1 MIIQS
6 LQRERETLD
15 QFDPVATSEEF
26 QAWMQRHCVWLR
38 TSSLFALSTGVIVL
52 FAACGTLVQGRF
64 NHSFETRQV
73 TATVIFWSFAAATV
87 LFIIALELKE
97 HISSKQKSGVY
108 SMNWKDALRSRR
120 HRFQQD
126 ATELSKL
133 GEDVRDNI
141 HREVEQQEQTS
152 YSQCP
157 DAEAVAER
165 GAQFSKLAVDRRL
178 MRGKTRSVI
187 FETLDL
193 PGDTWTPEETKSQ
206 LRDVVQEVRNLD
218 EHHANNV
225 DGSTKKQMLSS
236 LFSQIVQLSDD
247 DMRSDVGDAAATVRG
262 DMPIVDATGHAVDM
276 QSVRKL
282 AGQFFRSTL
291 VHVRNGTDSDITLR
305 VKTMYNGVFEE
316 EIGGYKL
323 KVPVTV
329 PAKGEAVFLS
339 RGRAFA
345 GVSGEVEYM
354 TRDRCWS
361 FKLRWSNFVLVG
373 DDGRFCETELIH
385 NAEEEQH
392 TENQYRIFKEDDD
405 QTVNNEVYFSIK
417 TTSAGEA
424 GRTWQDSGHA
434 GAAIKADWVQIKP
447 FSDWVWMKRWISL
460 TGQAL
465 TYYASKTEKVQEGQ
479 LNISEVTDVFPSG
492 PTELTLVGKERSQHS
507 EDNEETTVAQQLPLR
522 MWFTSTTDRDVWMD
536 ALMLA
541 SPLLASWNRTS
552 SLSLAAGLDELAK
565 KQIEF
570 SMNFDQLLALYFRI
584 IHGDKEKV
592 IDMQQTFS
600 AASKLTADEA
610 TEAML
615 LVLVRMLTEE
625 QLHYKQNTADTDRR
639 DAGAQNDQLAHD
651 ETESENILPV
661 PSSSSSTVQAS
672 DVDPHDADVSS
683 RSYSAKD
690 WVDIVERWGGANVWT
705 GLRTRD
711 KVLLVGQRLLDSG
724 LMVAI
729 FQNEETDPNTS
740 SVFSEDP
747 SEDGS
752 SRRYRFV
759 SVQCACSAAALATAN
774 IHAPTPENGADESST
789 SRLWKRSSSKTEA
802 PKDDTFT
809 ASEATDWLLARGGN
823 VEHSGGPSGFCE
835 QLCECGLL
843 THVVSTV
850 ESPSKA
856 EQRYRVRRCTGRWEL
871 HLVPVAADA
880 EAAAHVS
887 PDSGTIQPPNT
898 PGPMLSNHDHEYS
911 VGTLEGSLV
920 DHLHTPSREE
930 FLRHAAMDGNEV
942 RSCMPSQPEWF
953 YTIMCVVDSKNSHC
967 SCRR

>member
-1 MIIQS
+1 MIVQS
-6 LQRERETLD
+6 LQRARETLD

-87 LFIIALELKE
+87 VFILVLELKE

-108 SMNWKDALRSRR
+108 SMKWKDALRSRR

-126 ATELSKL
+126 AAELSKL

-141 HREVEQQEQTS
+141 HREVEQQEQRS

-225 DGSTKKQMLSS
+225 DGSTKKQVLSS
-236 LFSQIVQLSDD
+236 LFSQTAQVNDD
-247 DMRSDVGDAAATVRG
+247 DSSSDVGDAAATVRG
-262 DMPIVDATGHAVDM
+262 DIPIVDATGQVVDM

-305 VKTMYNGVFEE
+305 VKTMYYGIFEE
-316 EIGGYKL
+316 EIGGYDL

-329 PAKGEAVFLS
+329 PSKGEAVFLS
-339 RGRAFA
+339 RGRALG
-345 GVSGEVEYM
+345 GVCGEVEYM
-354 TRDRCWS
+354 SRDRCWS
-361 FKLRWSNFVLVG
+361 FKLRWSNFVFVG
-373 DDGRFCETELIH
+373 DDGRFCETELVR
-385 NAEEEQH
+385 NAEAEQH
-392 TENQYRIFKEDDD
+392 SENEYQIFKEDDD

-417 TTSAGEA
+417 TKSAEEA
-424 GRTWQDSGHA
+424 VRAWHESPQIGSA
-434 GAAIKADWVQIKP
+434 SAIKADWVQIKP
-447 FSDWVWMKRWISL
+447 FCDWVWTTRWISL
-460 TGQAL
+460 SGQTL
-465 TYYASKTEKVQEGQ
+465 TYYASKTEKVMEGQ
-479 LNISEVTDVFPSG
+479 LNISDVTDVFPSG
-492 PTELTLVGKERSQHS
+492 PTELTLSGDEHS
-507 EDNEETTVAQQLPLR
+507 HHSVDNEEPIVAQQLPLR
-522 MWFTSTTDRDVWMD
+522 MWFTSTAARDTWMD

-541 SPLLASWNRTS
+541 SPLLASWNHTS
-552 SLSLAAGLDELAK
+552 SLSLADALDELAK

-570 SMNFDQLLALYFRI
+570 SMNFDQLLTLYYRI
-584 IHGDKEKV
+584 IHGDKQKV

-615 LVLVRMLTEE
+615 LVLIRMLTAE
-625 QLHYKQNTADTDRR
+625 QMQHERKPASMDRR
-639 DAGAQNDQLAHD
+639 GADAQDRLAND
-651 ETESENILPV
+651 ETTTENILPV
-661 PSSSSSTVQAS
+661 PSSSGATLQAS
-672 DVDPHDADVSS
+672 DVDGHEVDAPS
-683 RSYSAKD
+683 RSFSTKEWA
-690 WVDIVERWGGANVWT
+690 DIVERWGGANVWA
-705 GLRTRD
+705 GLRSRD

-724 LMVAI
+724 LIVAVA
-729 FQNEETDPNTS
+729 QNEEKDTA
-740 SVFSEDP
+740 SVFSEGT
-747 SEDGS
+747 SEHGS
-752 SRRYRFV
+752 SELYRFV
-759 SVQCACSAAALATAN
+759 PLQCACSAAALATAN
-774 IHAPTPENGADESST
+774 IHAPATENGADESST
-789 SRLWKRSSSKTEA
+789 SKLWKRSSNSKSDA
-802 PKDDTFT
+802 RKDDTFT

-823 VEHSGGPSGFCE
+823 VEHDGGPLGFCE
-835 QLCECGLL
+835 QLCQYGLL
-843 THVVSTV
+843 TRTICTAELHS
-850 ESPSKA
+850 EA
-856 EQRYRVRRCTGRWEL
+856 EQRYRVRRCTGQWKL
-871 HLVPVAADA
+871 HLVPAEA
-880 EAAAHVS
+880 EAATAAQVAFGNDHV
-887 PDSGTIQPPNT
+887 QPPHT
-898 PGPMLSNHDHEYS
+898 PGPTLPHKHEDS
-911 VGTLEGSLV
+911 VGTLGDSF

-930 FLRHAAMDGNEV
+930 FLRHAAMDGNQV
-942 RSCMPSQPEWF
+942 RSCILS
-953 YTIMCVVDSKNSHC
+953 N
-967 SCRR
+967 

>member
-1 MIIQS
+1 MIVPL

-87 LFIIALELKE
+87 LFIIVLELKE

-108 SMNWKDALRSRR
+108 SMKWKDALRSRR

-126 ATELSKL
+126 AVELSKL

-141 HREVEQQEQTS
+141 HREVEQQEQMS

-218 EHHANNV
+218 EHHANNI
-225 DGSTKKQMLSS
+225 DGSTKKQVLSS
-236 LFSQIVQLSDD
+236 LFSRTVQLSDD
-247 DMRSDVGDAAATVRG
+247 DTRSDVGDAAATVRG
-262 DMPIVDATGHAVDM
+262 DMPIVDATGQVVDM
-276 QSVRKL
+276 QLVRKL

-291 VHVRNGTDSDITLR
+291 IHVRNGTDSDINLK
-305 VKTMYNGVFEE
+305 VKTMHNGVFEE
-316 EIGGYKL
+316 EIGGYNL

-345 GVSGEVEYM
+345 GVSGEVEYT

-373 DDGRFCETELIH
+373 DDGRFCETEIIR
-385 NAEEEQH
+385 NAEEEMH
-392 TENQYRIFKEDDD
+392 SENQYRIFKEDDD

-417 TTSAGEA
+417 TISAGETV
-424 GRTWQDSGHA
+424 RTWQNSA
-434 GAAIKADWVQIKP
+434 QTGADGAIRADWVQIKP
-447 FSDWVWMKRWISL
+447 FCDWVWMNRWISL
-460 TGQAL
+460 TGQTL
-465 TYYASKTEKVQEGQ
+465 TYYASKTEKVKEGQ
-479 LNISEVTDVFPSG
+479 LNISEVADVFPSG
-492 PTELTLVGKERSQHS
+492 PTELTLAGKDSQHS
-507 EDNEETTVAQQLPLR
+507 VDNEESTAPQQLPLR
-522 MWFTSTTDRDVWMD
+522 MWFASTTDRDMWMD
-536 ALMLA
+536 AVMLA
-541 SPLLASWNRTS
+541 SPLLASRNHTS
-552 SLSLAAGLDELAK
+552 SLSLAAALDELAK
-565 KQIEF
+565 KQIEL
-570 SMNFDQLLALYFRI
+570 SMNFDQLLALYYRI
-584 IHGDKEKV
+584 IHGDKQKV

-625 QLHYKQNTADTDRR
+625 QLHY
-639 DAGAQNDQLAHD
+639 DAQKDQLAND
-651 ETESENILPV
+651 EIESEKILPAG
-661 PSSSSSTVQAS
+661 SSSSGPARQSSEA
-672 DVDPHDADVSS
+672 DEYDADISH
-683 RSYSAKD
+683 RSFCAEE

-711 KVLLVGQRLLDSG
+711 KVRLVGQRLLDSG

-729 FQNEETDPNTS
+729 CQNEEKDPSIGT
-740 SVFSEDP
+740 VFSEDTLR
-747 SEDGS
+747 DGS
-752 SRRYRFV
+752 PRQYRFV
-759 SVQCACSAAALATAN
+759 PIQCACSAAALATAN
-774 IHAPTPENGADESST
+774 IHAPKPDNGADESST
-789 SRLWKRSSSKTEA
+789 SKLWRRSTNSKMEA
-802 PKDDTFT
+802 PVDDTFT

-823 VEHSGGPSGFCE
+823 VEHNGGPSGFCE
-835 QLCECGLL
+835 QLCQCGLL
-843 THVVSTV
+843 IRTFCTA
-850 ESPSKA
+850 ESPGA
-856 EQRYRVRRCTGRWEL
+856 EQRYRVRRCTGQWEL
-871 HLVPVAADA
+871 HLVPTEAETAGQVSSGDGAVA
-880 EAAAHVS
+880 S
-887 PDSGTIQPPNT
+887 PGESMSI
-898 PGPMLSNHDHEYS
+898 PGPTTLADHDHEDS
-911 VGTLEGSLV
+911 VKMLDASLV

-930 FLRHAAMDGNEV
+930 FLRHAALDGNEV
-942 RSCMPSQPEWF
+942 RSCIFNQP
-953 YTIMCVVDSKNSHC
+953 
-967 SCRR
+967 